1 MIYIGIHDGS
11 LPTVFVMADNKV
23 EAKDMVC
30 GYYQAIE
37 TDVLKKDIM
46 IHKPEEFFDDKH
58 TKEVIEIPF
67 V

>member
-1 MIYIGIHDGS
+1 MIYIGIHDS
-11 LPTVFVMADNKV
+11 NLPTVFVRAKNKS

-30 GYYQAIE
+30 GYYQAME

-46 IHKPEEFFDDKH
+46 IHRPEEFFDDDFSE
-58 TKEVIEIPF
+58 EVVEIPF